1 MMNYIIQLNTFEN
14 LCTGILP
21 PKAQLIYYKLFKWS
35 NRFGL
40 GKPFRLSNSI
50 LMLETGITNINT
62 FTLNRNILKQQ
73 GFIDFKPGRPGK
85 QTEYVLLDL
94 EKYTYNM
101 LPQTEPQTE
110 PNTELQTEPT
120 AELQAEPQA
129 EPPFIYSN
137 TNIQSNKK
145 QNKTKQ
151 INLSD
156 SETGF
161 DVFWEHYPRHEGKVK
176 ARESFIKALRKG
188 VKLDELVAA
197 IEKHKQSA
205 QWQKDGGQYIPHP
218 ATWLNQQRW
227 EDEVLTGV
235 PQQQNFQ
242 APIRKNDA
250 QAGYA
255 RAAQILGI
263 TEGET

>member
-40 GKPFRLSNSI
+40 GKPFRLSNSV
-50 LMLETGITNINT
+50 LMLETGISNINT

-73 GFIDFKPGRPGK
+73 GFIDFKPGKPGK
-85 QTEYVLLDL
+85 QTEYVLYDL
-94 EKYTYNM
+94 ERYTYNL
-101 LPQTEPQTE
+101 LPQ
-110 PNTELQTEPT
+110 TELQTEPHY
-120 AELQAEPQA
+120 
-129 EPPFIYSN
+129 IYSN

-145 QNKTKQ
+145 TKETKQ
-151 INLSD
+151 KNLSD
-156 SETGF
+156 FDTGF
-161 DVFWEHYPRHEGKVK
+161 DSFWNHYPRHEGKAK
-176 ARESFIKALRKG
+176 ARESFLKAIKKG
-188 VKLDELVAA
+188 VTLDVLIDA

-227 EDEVLTGV
+227 EDEMLPAGTNQ
-235 PQQQNFQ
+235 PARQ
-242 APIRKNDA
+242 PYRKNDV
-250 QAGYA
+250 AGGYQ
-255 RAAQILGI
+255 RLMEILGGD
-263 TEGET
+263 END

>member
-110 PNTELQTEPT
+110 LKTELQTEPT
-120 AELQAEPQA
+120 TELKTELQT

-161 DVFWEHYPRHEGKVK
+161 DVFWEHYPRHEGKAK

-227 EDEVLTGV
+227 EDEIQTEI
-235 PQQQNFQ
+235 PQQRNFQ

>member
-101 LPQTEPQTE
+101 LPQTELK
-110 PNTELQTEPT
+110 TELKTEPT
-120 AELQAEPQA
+120 AELQTELKTEPHT

-137 TNIQSNKK
+137 NNIQSNKK

-161 DVFWEHYPRHEGKVK
+161 DVFWEHYPRHEGKAK
-176 ARESFIKALRKG
+176 ARESFIKVLRKG

-218 ATWLNQQRW
+218 TTWLNQQRW
-227 EDEVLTGV
+227 EDEMLPAGTNQ
-235 PQQQNFQ
+235 PARQ
-242 APIRKNDA
+242 PYRKNDV
-250 QAGYA
+250 AGGYQ
-255 RAAQILGI
+255 RMMEILGGSD
-263 TEGET
+263 ED

>member
-40 GKPFRLSNSI
+40 GNPFRLSNSI

-101 LPQTEPQTE
+101 LPQTEP
-110 PNTELQTEPT
+110 T
-120 AELQAEPQA
+120 AELQAELQT

-161 DVFWEHYPRHEGKVK
+161 DVFWEHYPRHEGKAK

-218 ATWLNQQRW
+218 TTWLNQQRW
-227 EDEVLTGV
+227 EDEMLPAGTNQ
-235 PQQQNFQ
+235 PARQ
-242 APIRKNDA
+242 PYRKNDV
-250 QAGYA
+250 AGGYQ
-255 RAAQILGI
+255 RLMEILGGD
-263 TEGET
+263 END

>member
-1 MMNYIIQLNTFEN
+1 MTMNYIVQLNTFEN

-40 GKPFRLSNSI
+40 GKPFRLSNSV
-50 LMLETGITNINT
+50 LMLETGISNINT

-94 EKYTYNM
+94 ERYTYKL
-101 LPQTEPQTE
+101 LPQTELQNELKTE
-110 PNTELQTEPT
+110 PTTEPHTEPT
-120 AELQAEPQA
+120 AEPQT

-137 TNIQSNKK
+137 NNIQSNKK
-145 QNKTKQ
+145 TNETKQ
-151 INLSD
+151 KTLSD
-156 SETGF
+156 LESGF
-161 DVFWEHYPRHEGKVK
+161 DIFWKHYPRHEGKAK
-176 ARESFIKALRKG
+176 ARESFLKAIKKG
-188 VKLDELVAA
+188 AVLDVLVDA

-205 QWQKDGGQYIPHP
+205 QWQKDGGQFIPHP

-227 EDEVLTGV
+227 EDEMLPAGTNQ
-235 PQQQNFQ
+235 PARQ
-242 APIRKNDA
+242 PYRKNDV
-250 QAGYA
+250 AGGYQ
-255 RAAQILGI
+255 RLMEILGGNDD
-263 TEGET
+263 E

>member
-1 MMNYIIQLNTFEN
+1 MMNYIVQLNTFEN

-40 GKPFRLSNSI
+40 GKPFRLSNSV
-50 LMLETGITNINT
+50 LMLETGISNINT

-73 GFIDFKPGRPGK
+73 GFIDFKPGKPGK
-85 QTEYVLLDL
+85 QTEYVLFDL
-94 EKYTYNM
+94 ERYTYKL

-110 PNTELQTEPT
+110 LNTEPTTELQTELT
-120 AELQAEPQA
+120 TEPQT

-145 QNKTKQ
+145 TNKTKQ
-151 INLSD
+151 KNLSD
-156 SETGF
+156 FDTGF
-161 DVFWEHYPRHEGKVK
+161 DVFWEHYPRHESKSK
-176 ARESFIKALRKG
+176 ARESFLKAIKKG
-188 VKLDELVAA
+188 VTLDVLIDA
-197 IEKHKQSA
+197 IEKHKQSQ

-227 EDEVLTGV
+227 EDEMLPGV
-235 PQQQNFQ
+235 AQTPRSQ
-242 APIRKNDA
+242 PIRKNDV
-250 QAGYA
+250 AGGYQ
-255 RAAQILGI
+255 RMMEILGGND
-263 TEGET
+263 ED